1 MNNTIIDINNYEEK
15 INNIILSK
23 KISFDNVSKYLI
35 YSSDSKDDT
44 SNLNNV
50 IIKMPPIRLLYNYS
64 NQSYNQINFP
74 LNPTYSKTKK
84 FTSLI
89 SHLEDKLQEL
99 LNKPHL
105 EWVTGLKK
113 IKSIKNIKLNYFKK
127 DNVKIISNN
136 KIVKHINDFEVGS
149 EVEIIIYLSHLW
161 VKNERIGINYDIC
174 QIKYTSL
181 KTMLDINMFTETKQK
196 TERDTPITNNTMSK
210 TIVEKQ
216 NTPIIHVNR
225 MIPSVS
231 MLTETKSKLKKV
243 NI

>member
-1 MNNTIIDINNYEEK
+1 MNNIIIDINNYEEK

-23 KISFDNVSKYLI
+23 KISFDNVSKYFI
-35 YSSDSKDDT
+35 YSSDSKGNK

-50 IIKMPPIRLLYNYS
+50 LIKIPPIRLLYNYS

-84 FTSLI
+84 FTNLI
-89 SHLEDKLQEL
+89 SHLEDKIQEL
-99 LNKPHL
+99 LNKPKL
-105 EWVTGLKK
+105 EWVTNLKK
-113 IKSIKNIKLNYFKK
+113 IKSIKNIKLNYFGK

-136 KIVKHINDFEVGS
+136 KIVKNISDFEAGS
-149 EVEIIIYLSHLW
+149 EVEIVIYLSHLW
-161 VKNERIGINYDIC
+161 VKNKRVGINYDIC

-181 KTMLDINMFTETKQK
+181 KSMLDVNIFTENKQK
-196 TERDTPITNNTMSK
+196 TETSIPEKSNTKSN
-210 TIVEKQ
+210 TIVERQ

-231 MLTETKSKLKKV
+231 MLEETKSKLKKV
-243 NI
+243 NT